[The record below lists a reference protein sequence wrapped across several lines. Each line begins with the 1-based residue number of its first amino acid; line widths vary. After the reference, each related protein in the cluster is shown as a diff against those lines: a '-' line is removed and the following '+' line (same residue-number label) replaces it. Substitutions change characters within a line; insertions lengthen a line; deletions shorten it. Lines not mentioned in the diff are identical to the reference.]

1 VLPGKKYSP
10 EDIVRLAWRRKWV
23 IVLPFLVVSAGTAIV
38 ARSLPNV
45 YRSETLIAVVPQR
58 VPESYVKATVTTKI
72 EDRLAAINQKVLS
85 RTVLERVIQE
95 FNLYPEER
103 RAGMMEEVVA
113 RMLSDVKID
122 IMKSDA
128 FRVTYESQN
137 ARTAM
142 QVCERLAG
150 IYQTESLSDRTAQ
163 AQQTATFL
171 ESQLLTARRSLE
183 DHERKLAEY
192 KNRHSGELPNEL
204 QGNLQVLNNLQ
215 LQLQALAQAMNQEQ
229 NRRYQAE
236 KTVNELSDPQQ
247 VTPTV
252 TISSDDP
259 TAVAGGSTAAQLEAA
274 KAQLQILRL
283 RYKETYPDVLRMQK
297 TIRDLEAKLQAE
309 ALQRPL
315 SPGATD
321 RPASPEEARRQE
333 RLKAA
338 QTELEM
344 VDRQIATLKQEEK
357 RIRTLMAGYQSR
369 VEATAGR
376 ESELTGLMRDYDTL
390 RKNYDE
396 LKLKQENAKMAAALE
411 ERSVGEQFWTI
422 DAPRVPERPV
432 RPNRPM
438 ILLLG
443 ALVGL
448 GIGIGLSAILEYQD
462 NSFHHD
468 DDVVRVLA
476 LPVMAV
482 IPRMLSAADRQ
493 RLRRRAL
500 FIGSASV
507 LGAVIA
513 IAAGVFFFLRYGL

>member
-1 VLPGKKYSP
+1 
-10 EDIVRLAWRRKWV
+10 
-23 IVLPFLVVSAGTAIV
+23 
-38 ARSLPNV
+38 
-45 YRSETLIAVVPQR
+45 
-58 VPESYVKATVTTKI
+58 
-72 EDRLAAINQKVLS
+72 
-85 RTVLERVIQE
+85 
-95 FNLYPEER
+95 
-103 RAGMMEEVVA
+103 
-113 RMLSDVKID
+113 
-122 IMKSDA
+122 
-128 FRVTYESQN
+128 
-137 ARTAM
+137 
-142 QVCERLAG
+142 
-150 IYQTESLSDRTAQ
+150 
-163 AQQTATFL
+163 
-171 ESQLLTARRSLE
+171 
-183 DHERKLAEY
+183 
-192 KNRHSGELPNEL
+192 
-204 QGNLQVLNNLQ
+204 
-215 LQLQALAQAMNQEQ
+215 
-229 NRRYQAE
+229 
-236 KTVNELSDPQQ
+236 

-482 IPRMLSAADRQ
+482 IPRMLSADDRQ

-500 FIGSASV
+500 IIGSVSV

-513 IAAGVFFFLRYGL
+513 IAVGVFVFLRYGL